1 MFPLCLAK
9 IIRHSFLFL
18 PNCLCV
24 SIWHLWTGSQDSG
37 NGDAVG
43 DSWYITV
50 LNSRQSKSLL
60 GGEILARNSILHGMV
75 EGKKEDP
82 AKEPQKEGERQRAR
96 GECVEGCR
104 PGGSDGANCTQHG
117 LHGHWGPGQ
126 ELVSL
131 AVG

>member
-1 MFPLCLAK
+1 MDREPRFWQ
-9 IIRHSFLFL
+9 R
-18 PNCLCV
+18 
-24 SIWHLWTGSQDSG
+24 GR
-37 NGDAVG
+37 
-43 DSWYITV
+43 SWGQLVHHGIK
-50 LNSRQSKSLL
+50 LLSKQESA
-60 GGEILARNSILHGMV
+60 GWEILARNSILHGMV

-104 PGGSDGANCTQHG
+104 PGGSDGANGTQHG